1 MHIGDLV
8 AHCSIMGGGGGGGS
22 VQLNTAS
29 MFVIK
34 NFIIGMLDLIDIVA
48 VNKGVRISEGSIK
61 CAY

>member
-8 AHCSIMGGGGGGGS
+8 AHCSIMGGGGGS